1 MVFYSKNKENV
12 MNRTISSGAIT
23 SVVMALS
30 MQAYAGEKVQLSN
43 QESSDWAEQVNAA
56 IGNKETREAIQ
67 NSMVDLVQNVVVDG
81 NQSAVDVSVILQAS
95 RADSSGSVGST
106 GKPRYDNNG
115 IVHCYSNCHKACH
128 GSRNWR

>member
-1 MVFYSKNKENV
+1 

-95 RADSSGSVGST
+95 RADST
-106 GKPRYDNNG
+106 GGYGNGARPRYDNNG